1 LTLIG
6 NPADQRSRT
15 MTARV
20 RRIAVAFVAAA
31 LASAVGA
38 GVAAADHSS
47 SVSVRA
53 DHTWCC

>member
-1 LTLIG
+1 
-6 NPADQRSRT
+6 

-20 RRIAVAFVAAA
+20 RRIAVAVVAAA

-38 GVAAADHSS
+38 GVAAADHGQTA
-47 SVSVRA
+47 SVRA

>member
-1 LTLIG
+1 
-6 NPADQRSRT
+6 

-20 RRIAVAFVAAA
+20 RRIAVAVLAAA

-38 GVAAADHSS
+38 GVAAADHSQTT
-47 SVSVRA
+47 SVRA

>member
-1 LTLIG
+1 
-6 NPADQRSRT
+6 

-20 RRIAVAFVAAA
+20 RRIAVAVVAAA

-47 SVSVRA
+47 TTSVRA
-53 DHTWCC
+53 DHVWCC